1 MTLRDHITDAKR
13 LAHQILDQVKAGLPI
28 SNDRISWALAILG
41 DVE

>member
-1 MTLRDHITDAKR
+1 MTLRDHITDTKR

-28 SNDRISWALAILG
+28 EDDRVAWALTILG